1 MRPVTWILAIGAI
14 LLIAVPAGAEP
25 DRSIRT
31 RTFEHIG
38 PKHCKRYD
46 ALHDWATKQFGKKT
60 VGRDI
65 CRYGMPKRKGDGAR
79 LPTKAEY
86 TDTMGV
92 LNRWR
97 HPPAPT
103 PVQTS
108 TGSQPQA
115 GVSYG
120 GGGGGGGCVGMSAES
135 GSAGYNAYN
144 PNGGY
149 IGCYQIA
156 PGHYAAGGSCA
167 GLGTDPAGQD
177 ACAQRI
183 CATEGPGAWTNPAGQ
198 NPCGRP

>member
-1 MRPVTWILAIGAI
+1 MRKIITLAIVACAA
-14 LLIAVPAGAEP
+14 LVAVPAGAEP
-25 DRSIRT
+25 QDSIRE
-31 RTFEHIG
+31 RTFAHIG

-46 ALHDWATKQFGKKT
+46 ALHDWATEKFGKKT

-65 CRYGMPKRKGDGAR
+65 CRYGMPRGKTGGAR
-79 LPTKAEY
+79 VPTKAEF
-86 TDTMGV
+86 TDTMSV

-103 PVQTS
+103 QSVQASTS
-108 TGSQPQA
+108 YQPQA
-115 GVSYG
+115 SGV
-120 GGGGGGGCVGMSAES
+120 GGCTGMSAES
-135 GSAGYNAYN
+135 GSAGYDAYN
-144 PNGGY
+144 PDGGY

-156 PGHYAAGGSCA
+156 PGHYAADGSCA

-183 CATEGPGAWTNPAGQ
+183 CATEGPGAWTNSAGQ